1 MGGHVKTTASKWIL
15 GFITTL
21 LVLFLFLPLIIVV
34 AFSFNGGFD
43 AFQWGGFSA
52 AAYGQATQDSTL
64 ITSMRIS
71 VEVAVATGLLS
82 MAVGL
87 IGGLASTGRRWT
99 HRLLFILFVVILAT
113 PEIVGA
119 SGDLLWFVTLGVSN
133 GFTRLI
139 IAHSIFGSA
148 LTALIVRG
156 RALGLEP
163 GRLRGGQRPR
173 RANHHDVAHDRRA
186 SVGSGVDRGRAALLH
201 LQPRGP
207 RHVDLRQHRPDDAPA
222 RLHPRLAA
230 LPVPHRHL
238 RRRGPLFV
246 STTVLFI
253 VALAV
258 MGGGSRSRMRRG
270 LRLLAAA
277 PAPAET
283 GA

>member
-1 MGGHVKTTASKWIL
+1 VGRNVKTTTSKWVL

-21 LVLFLFLPLIIVV
+21 LVLFLFLPLVVVV

-64 ITSMRIS
+64 ITSLRIS
-71 VEVAVATGLLS
+71 VEVAVATGFLS

-163 GRLRGGQRPR
+163 AVFEAANDLGARTITMLRTIAVP
-173 RANHHDVAHDRRA
+173 
-186 SVGSGVDRGRAALLH
+186 LL
-201 LQPRGP
+201 
-207 RHVDLRQHRPDDAPA
+207 APA
-222 RLHPRLAA
+222 LIAGGLLSFTFSLEDLVTSIFVSTAQTTP
-230 LPVPHRHL
+230 LPVFILASLHSQFHTDIFAVAVL
-238 RRRGPLFV
+238 LFV

-253 VALAV
+253 VALAI